1 MRLFR
6 AASTALILMF
16 ALALSCSAPPP
27 PALEP
32 CYFAVRV
39 ETAKDAKVV
48 LLDQTGEAVA
58 ILPSGS
64 TSPMFSPDG
73 NLYYTAPAPYT
84 GPEQM
89 GDFETFQI
97 FRLDLCDQQSIRL
110 SDGTSNDDSAACS
123 RNGQQ
128 LAFVSHKITP
138 PQPEAEPEAKP
149 EIKPEAKPKINYWR
163 ICLMDWEGKNRRF
176 LEQTGESQQLAPSWS
191 PDGKHIAYVRRS
203 TFEEVEKDKTLK
215 STLKVFDLTSQTS
228 RDLLPA
234 DYLVGYPSWSPQG
247 DLIAFTLMEQNDKN
261 SIWVVRPDGTGARR
275 LTSDHNDD
283 QASWTPDG
291 KHLLFSRQ
299 QGKGRMICR
308 VNLESSQVTPFFE
321 TQLNKFL
328 EDQAKEAVLEF
339 PRIFFLP
346 KPDAS
351 ESQQK
356 DAEK

>member
-48 LLDQTGEAVA
+48 LLQRPEKPWLFCRQAAPALCFLPTGTFI
-58 ILPSGS
+58 ILP
-64 TSPMFSPDG
+64 PHHI
-73 NLYYTAPAPYT
+73 PAQ
-84 GPEQM
+84 QM

-123 RNGQQ
+123 PNGQQ

-149 EIKPEAKPKINYWR
+149 EAETKNINYWR

-176 LEQTGESQQLAPSWS
+176 FSTDRGEPTACSELVS
-191 PDGKHIAYVRRS
+191 RR
-203 TFEEVEKDKTLK
+203 KTYRLC
-215 STLKVFDLTSQTS
+215 
-228 RDLLPA
+228 PA
-234 DYLVGYPSWSPQG
+234 
-247 DLIAFTLMEQNDKN
+247 
-261 SIWVVRPDGTGARR
+261 
-275 LTSDHNDD
+275 
-283 QASWTPDG
+283 
-291 KHLLFSRQ
+291 KHL
-299 QGKGRMICR
+299 
-308 VNLESSQVTPFFE
+308 
-321 TQLNKFL
+321 
-328 EDQAKEAVLEF
+328 
-339 PRIFFLP
+339 
-346 KPDAS
+346 
-351 ESQQK
+351 
-356 DAEK
+356 